1 MEIFIL
7 PSWPKSF
14 DDNLFFINPVAWSLL
29 MELVVNL
36 LFVVFWKRL
45 NPKMLFGILAISGLI
60 VSIYTLYQHTAV
72 FGYLWRNAPMGLART
87 IFSFSMG
94 ILIHHFYKSGKLKYG
109 IRFPYFVAGILILII
124 YLLFPVNDKIRGVY
138 DLLFIILISPAL
150 VALGTN
156 IALGNVWLRIFS
168 SLGSASYALYVI
180 HHPLAAPTEIFVQKV
195 LGISPFATPIALISV
210 SSFLVLGYILDQT
223 YDRQARR
230 ALTERI

>member
-1 MEIFIL
+1 
-7 PSWPKSF
+7 
-14 DDNLFFINPVAWSLL
+14 
-29 MELVVNL
+29 
-36 LFVVFWKRL
+36 
-45 NPKMLFGILAISGLI
+45 
-60 VSIYTLYQHTAV
+60 
-72 FGYLWRNAPMGLART
+72 MGLART

-94 ILIHHFYKSGKLKYG
+94 VLIHQFYESGKLNYG

-124 YLLFPVNDKIRGVY
+124 YLLYSVNDKIRGVY

-156 IALGNVWLRIFS
+156 INLGDLWLRIFS

-210 SSFLVLGYILDQT
+210 SSFLVLGYVLDQT
-223 YDRQARR
+223 YDSRR
-230 ALTERI
+230 AGL